1 MEKLKRKIMNFMR
14 GRYGADQLYNALV
27 ISGMVLYFLGAM
39 TDLGVL
45 VIVAQLLIFW
55 ALFRVYSKKIY
66 KRAEENRKFLKWW
79 QPNQKKLKLLFRRFK
94 EIKVARFRKCPNC
107 KTTLRLPVKRGK
119 KTVKCPTCHQKFE
132 SRIIL

>member
-1 MEKLKRKIMNFMR
+1 MTFMR
-14 GRYGADQLYNALV
+14 GRYGADQLYNTLI

-45 VIVAQLLIFW
+45 IIVAQLLIFW
-55 ALFRVYSKKIY
+55 ALFRVYSKQIY

-79 QPNQKKLKLLFRRFK
+79 QPNQKKLKLFFRRFK

>member
-1 MEKLKRKIMNFMR
+1 MNFMR
-14 GRYGADQLYNALV
+14 GRYGADQLYNALI
-27 ISGMVLYFLGAM
+27 ISGIVLYFMGAII
-39 TDLGVL
+39 DFGLF
-45 VIVAQLLIFW
+45 VIMAQILIFL

-107 KTTLRLPVKRGK
+107 KTTLRLPVKCGK